1 VAFAAFEARHFAGI
15 QPVDRDP
22 TAYVQPAEG
31 AGRRGLAS
39 GSLGIGSL
47 KGR

>member
-1 VAFAAFEARHFAGI
+1 
-15 QPVDRDP
+15 VDRDP
-22 TAYVQPAEG
+22 AAYVEQAEG
-31 AGRRGLAS
+31 AGRRGLPS